1 MNTQLI
7 TVNLPKS
14 LYNRIRKRAEE
25 SKRSVEM
32 ELLDVVVSA
41 MPEGDE
47 LPENLA
53 RAVQELSL
61 LDDKSLWRAARKKL
75 DAKSAARLA
84 SLHEKRQ
91 SQGLDNTEAQQL
103 EELVSRYE
111 RVMLVRAQSAAL
123 LKARGQDVSRLLTK
137 A

>member
-47 LPENLA
+47 LPEDLA

-84 SLHEKRQ
+84 FLHKKRQ
-91 SQGLDNTEAQQL
+91 SQGLDNAESQQL

-123 LKARGQDVSRLLTK
+123 LKTRGQDVSRLLTK